1 VMVSDNVYQG
11 IAEGTADGGPAFG
24 HGYTYGGHPVAAA
37 VAVETLKIYDET
49 DMVGHVQSI
58 SPLMQDGLAQFKDHP
73 LVGEVRGVG
82 LVAGVELVEDKA
94 SKKAFDPSR
103 KIGPYVDNLAKENGM
118 IVRAMGDS
126 IGFTPPLIIKN
137 AEIDQM
143 IELFGKTLDQ
153 TWAAVQAGE
162 I

>member
-1 VMVSDNVYQG
+1 
-11 IAEGTADGGPAFG
+11 
-24 HGYTYGGHPVAAA
+24 
-37 VAVETLKIYDET
+37 
-49 DMVGHVQSI
+49 
-58 SPLMQDGLAQFKDHP
+58 
-73 LVGEVRGVG
+73 
-82 LVAGVELVEDKA
+82 
-94 SKKAFDPSR
+94 
-103 KIGPYVDNLAKENGM
+103 
-118 IVRAMGDS
+118 MGDS